1 MHAGGGDGHNDDAV
15 LAAALQAQEM
25 ELLQRERADGEQRP
39 QPSPPARRQP
49 ENIPAKAMTMKSSIA
64 WHVSVDLVLSCVLLV
79 LLSAES
85 TGLPKVLGSVAV
97 LSPVAGFLAVQ
108 HTDWRLALAHGILST
123 GGFAIRTAL
132 PSTSSNFLIS
142 ASSAAF
148 AFPAFH
154 HAFLA
159 LQRLA
164 FLWSHRKASSSARSR
179 TRASSRTGRPTGGR
193 QRPTGARGRS
203 TSDAD
208 GIVLGD
214 VRSTRRYADET
225 RRSPIAE
232 RL

>member
-1 MHAGGGDGHNDDAV
+1 MDLQGGGDGHNDDAV

-25 ELLQRERADGEQRP
+25 ELLQQERADGEQRP

-49 ENIPAKAMTMKSSIA
+49 ENIPAKAMALKSSIA
-64 WHVSVDLVLSCVLLV
+64 WHVSVDLVHSCVLLV

-85 TGLPKVLGSVAV
+85 TGLSKVLGSVAV
-97 LSPVAGFLAVQ
+97 LSPVAGLLAVR
-108 HTDWRLALAHGILST
+108 HPDWRLALAHGILST

-142 ASSAAF
+142 ASSVAL

-159 LQRLA
+159 VQRLA
-164 FLWSHRKASSSARSR
+164 FLWSHRKASSSAR

-203 TSDAD
+203 ASDAD